1 VFQGVEKD
9 LVLFHAFDVPT
20 ALAVQEITKIEEAF
34 RIPKYKGM
42 EKFYRELICLTRLK
56 HNAN

>member
-34 RIPKYKGM
+34 RIPS
-42 EKFYRELICLTRLK
+42 TRMVWK
-56 HNAN
+56 NFTAN